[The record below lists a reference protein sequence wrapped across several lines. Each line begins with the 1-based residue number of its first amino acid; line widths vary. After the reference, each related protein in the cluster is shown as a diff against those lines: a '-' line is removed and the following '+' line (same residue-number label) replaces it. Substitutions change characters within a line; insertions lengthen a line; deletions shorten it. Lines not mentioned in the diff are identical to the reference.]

1 MSGSPVATGG
11 KRSAWMMHVKKTMR
25 ANRGLSLKQ
34 ALQKAADSYKKVA
47 RKSKRGGGAGSG
59 GPGASTA
66 ASVTGGRRR
75 RGSRKTRRS

>member
-34 ALQKAADSYKKVA
+34 ALQKAADSYKKV
-47 RKSKRGGGAGSG
+47 KRGGGASSA

-66 ASVTGGRRR
+66 GTLGGRRR